1 MDKRAARVAYY
12 EGIRQAALEQFKAT
26 EDGLRRLEG
35 VDVRKIEKVVA
46 DVHKRHEKLLKRID
60 RQIKEEKARPDSP

>member
-1 MDKRAARVAYY
+1 MDKRAARVADY
-12 EGIRQAALEQFKAT
+12 EGIRQAALVQFKAT

-60 RQIKEEKARPDSP
+60 RQIKEEQAREG